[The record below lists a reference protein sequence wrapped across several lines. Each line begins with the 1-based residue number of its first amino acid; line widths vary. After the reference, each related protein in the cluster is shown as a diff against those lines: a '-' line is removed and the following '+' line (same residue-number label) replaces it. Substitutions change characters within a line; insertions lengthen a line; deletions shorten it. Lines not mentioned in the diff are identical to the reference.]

1 MIRFD
6 KIALGLIL
14 VASAA
19 PAFAGPLVRTPA
31 PVAGAGIGAVL
42 LMGAGYR
49 ALKRRI
55 GR

>member
-1 MIRFD
+1 MTRTERTVL
-6 KIALGLIL
+6 ALALL
-14 VASAA
+14 ESAG
-19 PAFAGPLVRTPA
+19 PAFATVTPTPA

-42 LMGAGYR
+42 LVAAGYR